1 MFLILAAAVA
11 MLWANSPFAEAY
23 QALISI
29 EAIKG
34 IAIFAF
40 FLSLGIELRAEITH
54 GSLAKPRQAI
64 VPIFAAIGGMLV
76 PVAIYSIINQ
86 GLPTAVGW
94 GVPMSTDVAFA
105 LAVLAIAGKFL
116 PAPVRVFLLTVAVV
130 DDSLTILMIALF
142 FSSTFH
148 LLSVVSLAGVVIGLF
163 LPRGEHMVGWLTPAV
178 NYVALPV
185 FALFSAG
192 VDIRGLGQSFSS
204 SAITFGIIAAMVI
217 GKPLGVL
224 GTTWLVTKSGLGRLA
239 GGVKWGD
246 LLSIGSLFGMCFT
259 VALLMSELSFGGQA
273 ANHSIANL
281 SVFIGS
287 LTSAL
292 LAVVALQIRK
302 RAYVSR

>member
-1 MFLILAAAVA
+1 MYLFLAAAVA
-11 MLWANSPFAEAY
+11 MLWANSPLAAAYEAM
-23 QALISI
+23 ISV

-34 IAIFAF
+34 VAIFAF
-40 FLSLGIELRAEITH
+40 FFSLGIELRHEITH

-64 VPIFAAIGGMLV
+64 VPILAAIGGMLV
-76 PVAIYSIINQ
+76 PVGIYSMVNS
-86 GLPTAVGW
+86 GLPTAAGW

-148 LLSVVSLAGVVIGLF
+148 ALSVVSLAGVIFGLF
-163 LPRGEHMVGWLTPAV
+163 LPGDQRLTGWLTPTV

-192 VDIRGLGQSFSS
+192 VNIQGLGDSIFS
-204 SAITFGIIAAMVI
+204 SAITWGVIIAMVI

-224 GTTWLVTKSGLGRLA
+224 GTTWLVTKSGLGKLA
-239 GGVKWGD
+239 SGIKWPD
-246 LLSIGSLFGMCFT
+246 LLAIGSLFGMCFT
-259 VALLMSELSFGGQA
+259 VALLMSELSFGDQHTE
-273 ANHSIANL
+273 HSIANL

-287 LTSAL
+287 LTSGL
-292 LAVVALQIRK
+292 LAVTALQIRK